1 MSHLPFTEAPGDAQE
16 SIALAPVASTTA
28 VIPTVDHRNRRR
40 QGCGTIT
47 LTRLHLAAVDRT
59 YFAWVHDISEE
70 GVGLEVLAPLGAG
83 VDFAFELKRGEDE
96 QKVRLYARVVHAT
109 PAGAFY
115 RLGCRFTRPLRPTL
129 LANILEGVRDP

>member
-1 MSHLPFTEAPGDAQE
+1 MSHPPLTEAPGDDQA
-16 SIALAPVASTTA
+16 SIALEPVEAIAA
-28 VIPTVDHRNRRR
+28 VIPTADQRSRPR
-40 QGCGTIT
+40 QGCSTIT
-47 LTRLHLAAVDRT
+47 LTRLHLAAVERT

-109 PAGAFY
+109 QAGAFY

-129 LANILEGVRDP
+129 LANILEGVRNS